1 MDTITPAYGR
11 DYTSLKDA
19 LADWNAGKDF
29 LLNTS
34 TRGIPCNIQ
43 DMEREDASH
52 LRLRFDNL
60 RKVCPVKRGKA
71 GWVKA

>member
-43 DMEREDASH
+43 DADRVSQP
-52 LRLRFDNL
+52 LRMAEMGG
-60 RKVCPVKRGKA
+60 V
-71 GWVKA
+71 